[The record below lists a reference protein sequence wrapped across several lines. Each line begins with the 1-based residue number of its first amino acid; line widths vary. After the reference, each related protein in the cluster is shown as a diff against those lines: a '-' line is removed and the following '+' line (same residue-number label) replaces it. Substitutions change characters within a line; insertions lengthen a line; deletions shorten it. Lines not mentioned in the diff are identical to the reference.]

1 MKKLFESSSSDISLV
16 NLAFIYDIIS
26 PIGLFDIERNS
37 FVDGPGIRTTVFF
50 GSLSIVGVKNPIRN
64 F

>member
-1 MKKLFESSSSDISLV
+1 MSE
-16 NLAFIYDIIS
+16 NRAII
-26 PIGLFDIERNS
+26 FDIERNS
-37 FVDGPGIRTTVFF
+37 FVDGLGIRTTVFF